1 MRQKY
6 LQLLGIQVMR
16 DRGANTCTIAGIVIT
31 GARTSMVHAYG
42 KRLSIAQDLQM
53 GVLVK
58 EMCELWCLSTKA
70 HTLIDHTLWFGL
82 PSIDTMKPTPQAS
95 CSFCGSYNP

>member
-53 GVLVK
+53 G
-58 EMCELWCLSTKA
+58 
-70 HTLIDHTLWFGL
+70 
-82 PSIDTMKPTPQAS
+82 
-95 CSFCGSYNP
+95 Y